1 MRRFSFDRSY
11 FLRII
16 FLGEGFLAHVGLM
29 QQIRQKKKCK
39 NFLAAW
45 TSSFFFLNE
54 LFCFNILKY
63 AQLGKTLQKFL
74 HSGRAYWIVNT

>member
-11 FLRII
+11 FLRIV
-16 FLGEGFLAHVGLM
+16 FLGEGFLAHLGLM
-29 QQIRQKKKCK
+29 QQIRQKKNAKI
-39 NFLAAW
+39 FWPHGLYRY
-45 TSSFFFLNE
+45 FLNE

>member
-1 MRRFSFDRSY
+1 MRRFLFDRSY
-11 FLRII
+11 FLRIV
-16 FLGEGFLAHVGLM
+16 FLGEGFLAHLGLM
-29 QQIRQKKKCK
+29 QQIRQKKNAKI
-39 NFLAAW
+39 FRPHGLHRY
-45 TSSFFFLNE
+45 FLNE

>member
-11 FLRII
+11 FLRIV
-16 FLGEGFLAHVGLM
+16 FLGEGFLAHLGLM
-29 QQIRQKKKCK
+29 QQIRQKKIAKI
-39 NFLAAW
+39 FWPHGLHRY
-45 TSSFFFLNE
+45 FLNE

>member
-11 FLRII
+11 FLRIV
-16 FLGEGFLAHVGLM
+16 FLGEGFSCAHWAYAANSP
-29 QQIRQKKKCK
+29 KKKNAK
-39 NFLAAW
+39 IFWPHGLHRY
-45 TSSFFFLNE
+45 FLNE

>member
-1 MRRFSFDRSY
+1 MDF
-11 FLRII
+11 I
-16 FLGEGFLAHVGLM
+16 V
-29 QQIRQKKKCK
+29 
-39 NFLAAW
+39 
-45 TSSFFFLNE
+45 FFLNE

>member
-11 FLRII
+11 FLRIV
-16 FLGEGFLAHVGLM
+16 FLGEGFLAHLGLM
-29 QQIRQKKKCK
+29 QQIRQKKNAKI
-39 NFLAAW
+39 FWPHGLHRY
-45 TSSFFFLNE
+45 FLNE
-54 LFCFNILKY
+54 LFCFNILIY